1 MSKYHFESRKELLDF
16 IDTELINTAEV
27 ARILDCTRQ
36 NVFDLIKRGKLTPVK
51 EMPRDRLFLKEDVL
65 ERVKGEKV

>member
-1 MSKYHFESRKELLDF
+1 MSKYRFESRKELLDF

-51 EMPRDRLFLKEDVL
+51 ELPRDRLFLRSDVL
-65 ERVKGEKV
+65 ERLKPS

>member
-1 MSKYHFESRKELLDF
+1 MSKYRFESKKELLDF
-16 IDTELINTAEV
+16 IDAELINTAEV
-27 ARILDCTRQ
+27 TRILDCTRQ

-65 ERVKGEKV
+65 ERLKPS